1 MIDFSPTEEEQA
13 ILDQVRKFAQ
23 TELRPKLRECE
34 KNACLPEEILR
45 KYHEMGLSTLE
56 IPQEYGGMGL
66 SMVTSVL
73 VQEELSYGDV
83 GITMSLPGPGYAG
96 YAVLAFG
103 NEEQK
108 KRLLSPFSD
117 PGAYNRTGTVCIT
130 EKKSGANVLEFETT
144 AKKNGN
150 KYIINGK
157 KYMIHFGGTASLHVI
172 FAVIDKDKGWDGIG
186 AFAVEL
192 PSPGIKIIRNIEL
205 LGLNTTP
212 VTEISIEN
220 LEVPESNLLNNG
232 NFKENF
238 NKMYERIRT
247 IHAARCVG
255 LARAALEYAIEYAK
269 VREAFGK
276 PIGQHQGLSFMLAD
290 MATEVDAARWL
301 VWKAA
306 STIDKGKPAFAEVS
320 MAFVQANEAAMM
332 VTNNAVQIL
341 GGHGY
346 IQDHPV
352 EKWMRDAK
360 TMALMVGSTQSQ
372 NQMLFD
378 HLAGIVTV

>member
-13 ILDQVRKFAQ
+13 ILEQVRKFAQ
-23 TELRPKLRECE
+23 TEIRPKLRECE
-34 KNACLPEEILR
+34 SKSTVPDDILK
-45 KYHEMGLSTLE
+45 KYHEMGLSTLD

-66 SMVTSVL
+66 GMVTSVL
-73 VQEELSYGDV
+73 VQEELCYGDV
-83 GITMSLPGPGYAG
+83 GVTMSLPGPGYAG

-108 KRLLSPFSD
+108 KRLLEPYSRPE
-117 PGAYNRTGTVCIT
+117 AYNRRGTICVT
-130 EKKSGANVLEFETT
+130 ERKSGANVLEMETT
-144 AKKNGN
+144 AKKDGSN
-150 KYIINGK
+150 YILNGK
-157 KYMIHFGGTASLHVI
+157 KYMIHFGGEASLHII
-172 FAVIDKDKGWDGIG
+172 FAVIDRGKGWDGVG
-186 AFAVEL
+186 AFAVEA
-192 PSPGIKIIRNIEL
+192 PSQGIKIVRNLEL
-205 LGLNTTP
+205 LGLNTTH
-212 VTEISIEN
+212 VSEISIEN
-220 LEVPESNLLNNG
+220 LVVPEENLLNNG
-232 NFKENF
+232 NFKENYT
-238 NKMYERIRT
+238 KMFERIRT

-255 LARAALEYAIEYAK
+255 LARAALEYAVEYSK

-276 PIGQHQGLSFMLAD
+276 PIGQHQGLSFILAE

-306 STIDKGKPAFAEVS
+306 HTIDKGEPAFADVS
-320 MAFVQANEAAMM
+320 FAFVQAMETAMF

-378 HLAGIVTV
+378 HLAGIESA